1 MGLRRLSIG
10 TYGDL
15 TSWADA
21 MGAPQPEG
29 PPSLLG
35 ITVRRSFV
43 AGRVYFIVGLLYVF
57 FLSIALSFSGP
68 SSFDS
73 GFPIILPIF
82 TVLGAIGGLTVFAN
96 DRIKGTFEYLLAYG
110 VHPRRIFTEIL
121 ITSLALVTIELGLA
135 LALGLGI
142 YVALGNALSGNL
154 LLGLGLYAIPES
166 YACAALMAMLGVF
179 WTSLSSPRAGL
190 NSPVGFAPGFGI
202 LPQIVTLILSGVFSA
217 YLYDVLFGN
226 VAVVV
231 VIVLALLSLTNRLM
245 PRERLL
251 SPA

>member
-1 MGLRRLSIG
+1 MAAQLLS
-10 TYGDL
+10 
-15 TSWADA
+15 
-21 MGAPQPEG
+21 EG

-35 ITVRRSFV
+35 ITIRRSFV
-43 AGRVYFIVGLLYVF
+43 AGRVFFIVGLLYVF
-57 FLSIALSFSGP
+57 FLSSALSFSGP
-68 SSFDS
+68 SSFGS
-73 GFPIILPIF
+73 AFPIILPIF
-82 TVLGAIGGLTVFAN
+82 TVLGAVGGLTVFSN

-110 VHPRRIFTEIL
+110 VRPRRIFTEIL
-121 ITSLALVTIELGLA
+121 ITSLAMVTIELALS

-142 YVALGNALSGNL
+142 YLALGNALTADL
-154 LLGLGLYAIPES
+154 FVGLALYAIPES
-166 YACAALMAMLGVF
+166 YACTALMAIVGAF
-179 WTSLSSPRAGL
+179 WTSFSSPRAGL
-190 NSPVGFAPGFGI
+190 NSPVGFAPAFGI